1 VVPLN
6 VVALEVV
13 EIVVEAFKTAK
24 FPVVPNSV
32 PMVADV
38 KLAIAA

>member
-1 VVPLN
+1 
-6 VVALEVV
+6 VAKFE
-13 EIVVEAFKTAK
+13 VEAFVVDAFNVAK